1 MLGKL
6 MWFADRRSFAIST
19 SLLGI
24 AVAVGAVVFGAAT
37 ARGDGLRIR
46 DVCRLKG
53 QEVNTLQG
61 LGLVVGLRGTGDAD
75 AKPTARALSRMM
87 QLMGGQMSTDPRGQ
101 LILEDVEDAKNVA
114 LVFVSARIPP
124 VGAQQGDRLDLVVN
138 AISAKSLEGGYLM
151 LTPLL
156 GPRADNPT
164 VYAVA
169 EGPLRI
175 SENASATTA
184 TVHRGAKMEAT
195 VMAPFH
201 HEGKLTLIIDR
212 DIADF
217 DTSQRIEEAINSLP
231 DFSMSRSPSESI
243 SPGMAGSPGVP
254 SARAI
259 DQLHIEV
266 QIPDIYRDNPIMFV
280 SGMMATPISLPSKS
294 NRVVINER
302 EGVVVIGEDVEIAPA
317 LITHQNL
324 RIEAKGEGGLLPVDQ
339 MGRPGSNA
347 KLKALADALNA
358 LDVPAADLIDII
370 KALKRKG
377 DLYGE
382 VIFQ

>member
-1 MLGKL
+1 
-6 MWFADRRSFAIST
+6 MWFPRHHRPFPAV
-19 SLLGI
+19 LLLVGFVL
-24 AVAVGAVVFGAAT
+24 AVEVSP
-37 ARGDGLRIR
+37 ARGEGLRLR

-101 LILEDVEDAKNVA
+101 LMLEDVEDARNVA

-175 SENASATTA
+175 SENGSATTA
-184 TVHRGAKMEAT
+184 TVHQGAKMEAN

-201 HEGKLTLIIDR
+201 RDGKLTLIIDR

-231 DFSMSRSPSESI
+231 DFSFGGGSEGF
-243 SPGMAGSPGVP
+243 SPGMAGSRSEP

-266 QIPDIYRDNPIMFV
+266 QIPEVYRDNPIMFV
-280 SGMMATPISLPSKS
+280 SGMMAAPISLPSKS

-324 RIEAKGEGGLLPVDQ
+324 RIEAKGEAGLVPLDQ

-358 LDVPAADLIDII
+358 LDVPAADLIAII

>member
-1 MLGKL
+1 
-6 MWFADRRSFAIST
+6 
-19 SLLGI
+19 
-24 AVAVGAVVFGAAT
+24 
-37 ARGDGLRIR
+37 
-46 DVCRLKG
+46 
-53 QEVNTLQG
+53 
-61 LGLVVGLRGTGDAD
+61 
-75 AKPTARALSRMM
+75 
-87 QLMGGQMSTDPRGQ
+87 MSTDPRGQ
-101 LILEDVEDAKNVA
+101 LMLEDVEDAKNVA

-156 GPRADNPT
+156 GPRADSPT

-175 SENASATTA
+175 SDNGSATTA
-184 TVHRGAKMEAT
+184 TVHQGAKMEAT
-195 VMAPFH
+195 VRAPFH
-201 HEGKLTLIIDR
+201 LDGKLTLIIDR

-231 DFSMSRSPSESI
+231 DFSLSQ
-243 SPGMAGSPGVP
+243 SPGETVSPGGIP

-280 SGMMATPISLPSKS
+280 SGMMAAPISLPSKS

-324 RIEAKGEGGLLPVDQ
+324 RIEAKGEPGLVPIDQ

-358 LDVPAADLIDII
+358 LDVPAADLIAII